1 MNELNFG
8 DLVTIGTIIFVAG
21 GLFWQSKSN
30 SKKLDSLVE
39 KDQEH
44 DKQLHEHDKRL
55 AVVENNLETQN
66 GLLSKLSDKI
76 EEIYKLLIKK

>member
-8 DLVTIGTIIFVAG
+8 DLVTIGTVIFVSG

-44 DKQLHEHDKRL
+44 DTKLHDHDKRL
-55 AVVENNLETQN
+55 AVVETNLETQN
-66 GLLSKLSDKI
+66 GLLSKLSDRV
-76 EEIYKLLIKK
+76 EEIYRMLLKK